1 MKTLYIIGREADC
14 DIVLWNDSAEIS
26 RHHAQIRI
34 DKKGKYWLMDTS
46 LNGTYLNG
54 MRLQSNQEV
63 IVTRKDVITFAQQDC
78 LDWNLIPKQ
87 SKKGLW
93 ITLGVFAALL
103 IIACVFA
110 ALYWPKDCDD
120 TTVIP
125 LNETTDQPINVVDSV
140 SSLEGANMDKSN
152 PASEVKKQDNNPQT
166 PSSLKTKKKKKDSA
180 EDLYKYF
187 DGKKA
192 SKSGQSSS
200 QPAAPIKEPIEP
212 KSEKSM
218 IDKPQTEQPITDPI
232 F

>member
-34 DKKGKYWLMDTS
+34 DKKSKYWLMDTS

-63 IVTRKDVITFAQQDC
+63 MVTRKDVITFAQQDR

-93 ITLGVFAALL
+93 ITLSVLAALL
-103 IIACVFA
+103 ITVCVFA
-110 ALYWPKDCDD
+110 TLYWPKDD
-120 TTVIP
+120 TIVKPQSEI
-125 LNETTDQPINVVDSV
+125 TDQPLNVVDSV
-140 SSLEGANMDKSN
+140 CSSDRINMDKST
-152 PASEVKKQDNNPQT
+152 PTPKVKKQDTDPKNPS
-166 PSSLKTKKKKKDSA
+166 PVKTKKKKNKSA
-180 EDLYKYF
+180 EDVYKYF
-187 DGKKA
+187 DSKKS
-192 SKSGQSSS
+192 SKSGKSSS
-200 QPAAPIKEPIEP
+200 QAAAPTTEQAAP
-212 KSEKSM
+212 KSEKS
-218 IDKPQTEQPITDPI
+218 INDKPQTEQPITDPI